1 MRWPT
6 FDLSYL
12 HENSNVSHEN
22 WMKMTAR
29 TQGKRRRE
37 KDGET
42 RESGYDLFMKTTRFT
57 YFLWS
62 IIFCA
67 SGFSSWSC
75 LNHACCSIGPYLS
88 APKRIFKND
97 EFWPTNDPCEK
108 SGHVFALG
116 AKIGLSGARWA
127 REIFSEKN
135 FSWFFAGP
143 FVIFL
148 TTFLR
153 YANMK
158 CQPIRLHHHWR
169 LGGQVFAP
177 HSTAK

>member
-12 HENSNVSHEN
+12 HENSNVSHGN

-88 APKRIFKND
+88 APIRIFKND
-97 EFWPTNDPCEK
+97 EFWPNNGPCEK
-108 SGHVFALG
+108 SGHIFNKG
-116 AKIGLSGARWA
+116 ANIGLSARNFLRVSA
-127 REIFSEKN
+127 RNFPRIV
-135 FSWFFAGP
+135 FSWFFARS

-148 TTFLR
+148 TIFLT

-158 CQPIRLHHHWR
+158 CQPIRLHNH
-169 LGGQVFAP
+169 LCL
-177 HSTAK
+177 